1 MKKIKFL
8 VFAILTFIGCDQN
21 STNIQKTKIPTN
33 GFFASSDHQVMMGS
47 DATVEI
53 FKKID
58 KAWADR
64 DYETLKSYI

>member
-8 VFAILTFIGCDQN
+8 LLAIVTFAGCDQN
-21 STNIQKTKIPTN
+21 STNVQKMKIPTN

-47 DATVEI
+47 SSTVEI

-58 KAWADR
+58 KAWAD
-64 DYETLKSYI
+64 